1 MMKTVVVGG
10 GGFVGSAIVDRF
22 LTAGHSLR
30 VLEHPGTVPHRKFHR
45 QEKIEWVKGDFL
57 VASDLRSALKGAD
70 LVVHLVSTTLP
81 KTSNEDP
88 AYDICSNITG
98 TLRLLEVMV
107 EQDIKRLLFASSGGT
122 VYGNAQT
129 LPIDE
134 NHPTEPLVSYGITK
148 LAIEKY
154 LALFERLHG
163 ITSIV
168 LRLSNAYGERQRVE
182 RAQGAV
188 TVFLDRARR
197 DEPLDIWGDGR
208 IIRDYV
214 YVGDIAEAFLLAA
227 GYAGSKRVF
236 NIGSGIGTSVDQ
248 LVQALERAVGKT
260 ITRRYASGRKFDV
273 EANILNVALA
283 KQELGWA
290 PAVSLSEGIVRTL
303 RWLEQARPKV
313 SQAPPRD

>member
-1 MMKTVVVGG
+1 
-10 GGFVGSAIVDRF
+10 
-22 LTAGHSLR
+22 
-30 VLEHPGTVPHRKFHR
+30 VPHRKFHR

-236 NIGSGIGTSVDQ
+236 NIGSAIGTSVDQ